1 MDKTVSIVGVPMDL
15 GQSRRGVDMG
25 PSALRYAGLHERL
38 QRLGLRTEDLGN
50 IEVRERL
57 TLPAMAGGL
66 DFLPAVVR
74 AAKETYEMGQSAV
87 ASGRVPVFLGGDHS
101 ISVGTVGGVTAPGP
115 AGVLWIDAHGDLNTP
130 ETSPSGNIHGM
141 PLAALLG
148 LGAPQLVN
156 LGRPGA
162 KLPVGDVVLVGVRD
176 LDPPERELLRRH
188 DVRVYTMSE
197 IDDRGIADVTR
208 DALERLAHTP
218 RLHVSLDLDVVD
230 PREAPGVGTP
240 VMGGITY
247 REAHLLMEIVA
258 RDGRLGSADIVE
270 VNPML
275 DTHNR
280 TAEMAVE
287 LVASLFGKSIL

>member
-1 MDKTVSIVGVPMDL
+1 
-15 GQSRRGVDMG
+15 
-25 PSALRYAGLHERL
+25 
-38 QRLGLRTEDLGN
+38 
-50 IEVRERL
+50 
-57 TLPAMAGGL
+57 
-66 DFLPAVVR
+66 
-74 AAKETYEMGQSAV
+74 
-87 ASGRVPVFLGGDHS
+87 
-101 ISVGTVGGVTAPGP
+101 
-115 AGVLWIDAHGDLNTP
+115 
-130 ETSPSGNIHGM
+130 
-141 PLAALLG
+141 
-148 LGAPQLVN
+148 
-156 LGRPGA
+156 
-162 KLPVGDVVLVGVRD
+162 
-176 LDPPERELLRRH
+176 
-188 DVRVYTMSE
+188 MSE

>member
-1 MDKTVSIVGVPMDL
+1 
-15 GQSRRGVDMG
+15 
-25 PSALRYAGLHERL
+25 
-38 QRLGLRTEDLGN
+38 
-50 IEVRERL
+50 
-57 TLPAMAGGL
+57 
-66 DFLPAVVR
+66 
-74 AAKETYEMGQSAV
+74 
-87 ASGRVPVFLGGDHS
+87 
-101 ISVGTVGGVTAPGP
+101 
-115 AGVLWIDAHGDLNTP
+115 
-130 ETSPSGNIHGM
+130 M
-141 PLAALLG
+141 PLAGLLG